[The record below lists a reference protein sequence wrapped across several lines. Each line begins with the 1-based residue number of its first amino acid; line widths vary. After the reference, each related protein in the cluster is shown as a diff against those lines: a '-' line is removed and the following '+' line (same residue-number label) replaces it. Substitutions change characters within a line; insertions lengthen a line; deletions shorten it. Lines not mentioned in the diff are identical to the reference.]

1 MKMKITFLLLI
12 LISSI
17 NFNSKAQTKNMTI
30 TQAQEK
36 LEDVMEII
44 DTTFLKSH
52 LIEVEKAYQQDNS
65 TINQIRLGII
75 YHEVALNFGF
85 FDKVYKGY
93 PQKSLDMLNIALP
106 KLNDDLA
113 VFKPFVLS
121 YKASALALLSGETRK
136 LSYLSEA
143 FKLFNEA
150 VTNYASVS
158 YAPEFMRGS
167 VSENLPWF
175 MFKKRS
181 YAKKDFDNIIKK
193 YEADNNYATAKIMS
207 FTYWAW
213 AVQHQSKKYR
223 ITSLSYL
230 NKAIAL
236 DPNYTAGRKR
246 AEELKNKMTLTK

>member
-1 MKMKITFLLLI
+1 
-12 LISSI
+12 
-17 NFNSKAQTKNMTI
+17 MTI

-52 LIEVEKAYQQDNS
+52 LIDVEMAYQQENS

-85 FDKVYKGY
+85 FDQVYKGY
-93 PQKSLDMLNIALP
+93 PQKSLDMLNIALVN
-106 KLNDDLA
+106 LNEDLA
-113 VFKPFVLS
+113 VFKPFILS

-143 FKLFNEA
+143 FKQFNEA

-181 YAKKDFDNIIKK
+181 YAKTDFDNIIKK
-193 YEADNNYATAKIMS
+193 YEANNNFATAKIMS

-213 AVQHQSKKYR
+213 AMQHQSKKYR
-223 ITSLSYL
+223 TISILYL
-230 NKAIAL
+230 DKAIAL
-236 DPNYTAGRKR
+236 DPNYIAGRKR
-246 AEELKNKMTLTK
+246 AEELKKKWM

>member
-1 MKMKITFLLLI
+1 MKSIILSFLLI
-12 LISSI
+12 TSI
-17 NFNSKAQTKNMTI
+17 NFNSNAQTKDMTLKE
-30 TQAQEK
+30 AHEK

-44 DTTFLKSH
+44 DTTFLKSQ
-52 LIEVEKAYQQDNS
+52 LIEVEKAYKQDNS
-65 TINQIRLGII
+65 TINHIRLGII

-85 FDKVYKGY
+85 FDKVFKGY
-93 PQKSLDMLNIALP
+93 AQKSLDMLSETLP

-150 VTNYASVS
+150 VSKYASVS

-181 YAKKDFDNIIKK
+181 YAKIDFDNIIQK
-193 YEADNNYATAKIMS
+193 YEDDNNYATAKIMS

-213 AVQHQSKKYR
+213 AMQHQSKKYKN
-223 ITSLSYL
+223 TSISYL
-230 NKAIAL
+230 DKAIRL

-246 AEELKNKMTLTK
+246 AEELKNKMTTTK

>member
-1 MKMKITFLLLI
+1 MKSTILLFMLTAS
-12 LISSI
+12 ISISI
-17 NFNSKAQTKNMTI
+17 SSKAQKKDMTFKE
-30 TQAQEK
+30 AQEK

-52 LIEVEKAYQQDNS
+52 LIDVEEAYQQDKS

-85 FDKVYKGY
+85 FNKVYKGY
-93 PQKSLDMLNIALP
+93 PQKSVDMLNAAWP
-106 KLNDDLA
+106 QLNDNLA

-121 YKASALALLSGETRK
+121 YKASALSLLSGETRK

-150 VTNYASVS
+150 VTNYGSVS

-175 MFKKRS
+175 MNKKRS
-181 YAKKDFDNIIKK
+181 YAKKDFDAIIKK
-193 YEADNNYATAKIMS
+193 YESNNNYATAKIMS

-213 AVQHQSKKYR
+213 AMQHQSKKDR

-230 NKAIAL
+230 DKVIVL

-246 AEELKNKMTLTK
+246 AEELKNKMLLRK

>member
-1 MKMKITFLLLI
+1 MKSTILLFI
-12 LISSI
+12 LIARI
-17 NFNSKAQTKNMTI
+17 NLNSKAQKKDMTPKE
-30 TQAQEK
+30 AHAK

-52 LIEVEKAYQQDNS
+52 LIKVEKAYQQDKS

-85 FDKVYKGY
+85 FNKGYKGY
-93 PQKSLDMLNIALP
+93 PQKSVDMLNAAWP
-106 KLNDDLA
+106 QLNDNLA
-113 VFKPFVLS
+113 VFKTFVLS
-121 YKASALALLSGETRK
+121 YKASALSLLSGETRK

-175 MFKKRS
+175 MSKKRS

-193 YEADNNYATAKIMS
+193 YEADNSYATAKIMS

-213 AVQHQSKKYR
+213 AMQHQSKKYKN
-223 ITSLSYL
+223 TSISYL
-230 NKAIAL
+230 DKAIAL

-246 AEELKNKMTLTK
+246 AEELMSKMNAN

>member
-1 MKMKITFLLLI
+1 MKSIILSFI
-12 LISSI
+12 LIASI
-17 NFNSKAQTKNMTI
+17 NFNSNAQTKGMTI

-52 LIEVEKAYQQDNS
+52 LMEVEKAYQKDNS

-75 YHEVALNFGF
+75 YHEFALSFGF
-85 FDKVYKGY
+85 FDQFYKGY
-93 PQKSLDMLNIALP
+93 PQKSLDMLNMALP
-106 KLNDDLA
+106 KLNEDLA
-113 VFKPFVLS
+113 VYKPFVLS

-136 LSYLSEA
+136 LSYLSES

-150 VTNYASVS
+150 VTDYASVS

-181 YAKKDFDNIIKK
+181 YAKIDFDNIIKK

-213 AVQHQSKKYR
+213 AMQNQSKKHR
-223 ITSLSYL
+223 KTSISYL
-230 NKAIAL
+230 DKAIAL
-236 DPNYTAGRKR
+236 DPNYTAGRKK
-246 AEELKNKMTLTK
+246 AEELKNKMTITK

>member
-1 MKMKITFLLLI
+1 MKGIILSFI
-12 LISSI
+12 LIISL
-17 NFNSKAQTKNMTI
+17 NFNSNAQTKGMTI

-44 DTTFLKSH
+44 DTSFLRSH
-52 LIEVEKAYQQDNS
+52 LIEVETAYQQDSS

-75 YHEVALNFGF
+75 YHEVALSFGF

-93 PQKSLDMLNIALP
+93 PQKSLDMLNETLP
-106 KLNDDLA
+106 KLNDGLA
-113 VFKPFVLS
+113 IYKPFVLS

-143 FKLFNEA
+143 FKLFNEG
-150 VTNYASVS
+150 VTDYASVS

-181 YAKKDFDNIIKK
+181 YAKIDFDNIIRK
-193 YEADNNYATAKIMS
+193 YEADNSYATAKIMS

-213 AVQHQSKKYR
+213 AMQHQSKKYR
-223 ITSLSYL
+223 TTSISYL
-230 NKAIAL
+230 DKAIEL
-236 DPNYTAGRKR
+236 DPNYNAGRKR
-246 AEELKNKMTLTK
+246 AEELKNKMTTTK

>member
-1 MKMKITFLLLI
+1 MKGIIITFI
-12 LISSI
+12 LITSI
-17 NFNSKAQTKNMTI
+17 HFNSTAQIKKMT
-30 TQAQEK
+30 QKEAQEK

-44 DTTFLKSH
+44 DTMFLKSH
-52 LIEVEKAYQQDNS
+52 LIEVENAYEQDNS

-75 YHEVALNFGF
+75 YHEVALSFGF
-85 FDKVYKGY
+85 FNKIYKGY
-93 PQKSLDMLNIALP
+93 SQKSVDMLNGALS
-106 KLNDDLA
+106 KLNDDSS
-113 VFKPFVLS
+113 VFKPFVVS
-121 YKASALALLSGETRK
+121 YKASALSLLSGETRK

-150 VTNYASVS
+150 VTTYGSVS

-193 YEADNNYATAKIMS
+193 YEVDNNYATAKIMS

-213 AVQHQSKKYR
+213 AMQHQSKKYR
-223 ITSLSYL
+223 IASLSYL

-246 AEELKNKMTLTK
+246 AEELKNKMTLTN

>member
-1 MKMKITFLLLI
+1 
-12 LISSI
+12 
-17 NFNSKAQTKNMTI
+17 MTI

-52 LIEVEKAYQQDNS
+52 LIDVEMAYQQENS

-85 FDKVYKGY
+85 FDQVYKGY
-93 PQKSLDMLNIALP
+93 PQKSLDMLNIALVN
-106 KLNDDLA
+106 LNEDLA
-113 VFKPFVLS
+113 VFKPFILS

-181 YAKKDFDNIIKK
+181 YAKTDFDNIIKK
-193 YEADNNYATAKIMS
+193 YEANNNFATAKIMS

-213 AVQHQSKKYR
+213 AMQHQSKKYR
-223 ITSLSYL
+223 TISILYL
-230 NKAIAL
+230 DKAIAL
-236 DPNYTAGRKR
+236 DPNYIAGRKR
-246 AEELKNKMTLTK
+246 AEELKKKWM

>member
-1 MKMKITFLLLI
+1 MKGIILSFI
-12 LISSI
+12 LITSI
-17 NFNSKAQTKNMTI
+17 NFNSNAQTKEMTLKE
-30 TQAQEK
+30 AHEK

-44 DTTFLKSH
+44 DTTFLKAQ
-52 LIEVEKAYQQDNS
+52 LIEVEKAYQHDNS

-93 PQKSLDMLNIALP
+93 PQKSLDMLNAALP
-106 KLNDDLA
+106 KLNSDLA
-113 VFKPFVLS
+113 IFKPFVLS
-121 YKASALALLSGETRK
+121 YKASSLSLLSGETRK
-136 LSYLSEA
+136 LVYLSEA
-143 FKLFNEA
+143 FKLFNEV
-150 VTNYASVS
+150 VTDYASVS

-181 YAKKDFDNIIKK
+181 YAKVDFDNIIKK

-213 AVQHQSKKYR
+213 AMQHQSKKYR
-223 ITSLSYL
+223 ITSISYL
-230 NKAIAL
+230 DKAIEL
-236 DPNYTAGRKR
+236 DPNYNAGRKR
-246 AEELKNKMTLTK
+246 AEELKNKMTATK

>member
-1 MKMKITFLLLI
+1 MKGLILSFLLI
-12 LISSI
+12 TSI
-17 NFNSKAQTKNMTI
+17 NFNSKAQTKNMTLKE
-30 TQAQEK
+30 AHEK

-93 PQKSLDMLNIALP
+93 PQKSLNMLDAALP
-106 KLNDDLA
+106 KLNGDSA
-113 VFKPFVLS
+113 IFKPFVVS
-121 YKASALALLSGETRK
+121 YKASALSLLSGETRK
-136 LSYLSEA
+136 LGYLREA
-143 FKLFNEA
+143 YKLFNEA
-150 VTNYASVS
+150 VANYSSVS

-167 VSENLPWF
+167 VSENMPWF

-181 YAKKDFDNIIKK
+181 YAKIDFENIIKK
-193 YEADNNYATAKIMS
+193 YEADNTYATAKIMS

-213 AVQHQSKKYR
+213 AMQHQSKKNR
-223 ITSLSYL
+223 NTSISYL
-230 NKAIAL
+230 DKAIAL

-246 AEELKNKMTLTK
+246 AEELKNKMTVTK

>member
-1 MKMKITFLLLI
+1 MKMKGIIFSFI
-12 LISSI
+12 LITSI
-17 NFNSKAQTKNMTI
+17 KFNSNAQTKDMTLKD
-30 TQAQEK
+30 AQEK

-85 FDKVYKGY
+85 FDKVYNGY
-93 PQKSLDMLNIALP
+93 PQKSLDMLNAALP
-106 KLNDDLA
+106 KLNDNLA
-113 VFKPFVLS
+113 IFKPFVLS

-136 LSYLSEA
+136 LGYLSEA

-181 YAKKDFDNIIKK
+181 FAKIDFDNIIKK
-193 YEADNNYATAKIMS
+193 YEADNSYATAKIMS

-213 AVQHQSKKYR
+213 AMQHQSKKHR
-223 ITSLSYL
+223 NTSISYL
-230 NKAIAL
+230 DKSIAL

-246 AEELKNKMTLTK
+246 AEELKNKMTVTE

>member
-1 MKMKITFLLLI
+1 MKSISLSFIFIT
-12 LISSI
+12 SI
-17 NFNSKAQTKNMTI
+17 NFNSNAQTKVMTLKE
-30 TQAQEK
+30 AHEK
-36 LEDVMEII
+36 LKDVMEII
-44 DTTFLKSH
+44 DKTFLKSH
-52 LIEVEKAYQQDNS
+52 LVEVEKAYQQDS
-65 TINQIRLGII
+65 SAINQIRLGIV

-93 PQKSLDMLNIALP
+93 PQKSFDMLDAVFP
-106 KLNDDLA
+106 KLNNDLA

-121 YKASALALLSGETRK
+121 YKASALSMLSGETRK

-143 FKLFNEA
+143 FKLFDEA
-150 VTNYASVS
+150 VTNYASVA

-175 MFKKRS
+175 MFRKRS

-193 YEADNNYATAKIMS
+193 YEADNSYATAKIMS

-213 AVQHQSKKYR
+213 AMQHQSKKYKK
-223 ITSLSYL
+223 TSISYL
-230 NKAIAL
+230 DKAIAL

-246 AEELKNKMTLTK
+246 AEELKSKMNANK

>member
-1 MKMKITFLLLI
+1 MKGIILSFI
-12 LISSI
+12 LITSL
-17 NFNSKAQTKNMTI
+17 NFNSNAQINGMTI
-30 TQAQEK
+30 IQAQEK

-52 LIEVEKAYQQDNS
+52 LIVVEKAYQQDNS

-85 FDKVYKGY
+85 FDNVYKGY
-93 PQKSLDMLNIALP
+93 PQKSLDMLNAALP
-106 KLNDDLA
+106 KLNDHIA
-113 VFKPFVLS
+113 IFKPFVLS

-136 LSYLSEA
+136 LGYLSEA
-143 FKLFNEA
+143 FKLFNQA
-150 VTNYASVS
+150 IANYASVS

-193 YEADNNYATAKIMS
+193 YEEDNSYATDKVMS

-213 AVQHQSKKYR
+213 AMQHQSKKYR
-223 ITSLSYL
+223 PTSIAYL
-230 NKAIAL
+230 DKAIVL
-236 DPNYTAGRKR
+236 DPNYSSGRKK
-246 AEELKNKMTLTK
+246 AEELKSKMTANK